1 MCILHKNQSKS
12 EEGDEAGEQE
22 WGDENGAGGHIEKN
36 MVKAECI
43 LL

>member
-22 WGDENGAGGHIEKN
+22 WGDEKWSR
-36 MVKAECI
+36 
-43 LL
+43 